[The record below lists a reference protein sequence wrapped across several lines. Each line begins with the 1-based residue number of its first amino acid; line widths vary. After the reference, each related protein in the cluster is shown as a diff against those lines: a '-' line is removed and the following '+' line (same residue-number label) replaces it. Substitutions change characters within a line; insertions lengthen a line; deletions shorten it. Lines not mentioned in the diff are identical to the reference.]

1 MGPNAQTYLL
11 AVEVFPLHIRGTG
24 AGFAA
29 SFGKIG
35 AVTTAF
41 LFPILL
47 SAIGVLALLGILI
60 VTSLLGATV
69 TLFFRIET
77 TGVDLDN
84 VADPELPVRDR
95 VVKTA

>member
-1 MGPNAQTYLL
+1 M
-11 AVEVFPLHIRGTG
+11 G
-24 AGFAA
+24 AGFEA

-35 AVTTAF
+35 AVTTTF

-47 SAIGVLALLGILI
+47 SAIGVQALLGILI

-95 VVKTA
+95 VSKMA

>member
-1 MGPNAQTYLL
+1 M
-11 AVEVFPLHIRGTG
+11 
-24 AGFAA
+24 
-29 SFGKIG
+29 
-35 AVTTAF
+35 TTTF

-47 SAIGVLALLGILI
+47 SAIGVQALLGILI

-95 VVKTA
+95 VSKMA

>member
-1 MGPNAQTYLL
+1 M
-11 AVEVFPLHIRGTG
+11 G

-35 AVTTAF
+35 AVTTTF

-47 SAIGVLALLGILI
+47 SAIGVQALLGILI

-95 VVKTA
+95 VSKMA